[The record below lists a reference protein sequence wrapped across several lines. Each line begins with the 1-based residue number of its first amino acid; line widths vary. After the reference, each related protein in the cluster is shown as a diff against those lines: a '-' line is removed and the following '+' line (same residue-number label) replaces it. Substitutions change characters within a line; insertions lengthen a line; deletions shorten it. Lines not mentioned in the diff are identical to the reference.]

1 MNKKVLFIVGS
12 LREKSF
18 NRIVAEYISKKLE
31 EKGIE
36 ISFLDYSKLPFIS
49 QDIEFPTPNE
59 VEKVRN
65 NVKNADAL
73 WIVTPEYNG
82 SVPGPLKNFLDWIS
96 RPVVKGNFGAP
107 EFVKGKL
114 VAVSGAAGK
123 SEASLVIG
131 EITGLLTHM
140 GLNLLEEKVG
150 LVLPTEAFQ
159 TGVFN
164 LSDEQKAKLDNEVKF
179 LLDKIIYKIS
189 YSNMIKTLS
198 HEQLDCSEPG

>member
-1 MNKKVLFIVGS
+1 MSKKVLFVVGS

-18 NRIVAEYISKKLE
+18 NRTVAEYISKKLE

-36 ISFLDYSKLPFIS
+36 TSFLDYSKLPFMN
-49 QDIEFPTPNE
+49 QDTEFPTPSE
-59 VEKVRN
+59 VEKVRTD
-65 NVKNADAL
+65 VKNADAL

-96 RPVVKGNFGAP
+96 RPVEKGNFGAP

-131 EITGLLTHM
+131 EITGLLTRM

-150 LVLPTEAFQ
+150 LVLPAEAFQ

-164 LSDEQKAKLDNEVKF
+164 LSDKQKAKLDNEVKLF
-179 LLDKIIYKIS
+179 VEKL
-189 YSNMIKTLS
+189 
-198 HEQLDCSEPG
+198 

>member
-1 MNKKVLFIVGS
+1 MTKKVLFVVGS

-18 NRIVAEYISKKLE
+18 NRTVAKYISKKLE

-36 ISFLDYSKLPFIS
+36 ISFLDYSKLPFMN
-49 QDIEFPTPNE
+49 QDIEFPTPSE
-59 VEKVRN
+59 VEKVRTD
-65 NVKNADAL
+65 VKEANAL

-96 RPVVKGNFGAP
+96 RPVVQGNFGAP

-114 VAVSGAAGK
+114 VAVSGVAGK
-123 SEASLVIG
+123 SEASLVIT
-131 EITGLLTHM
+131 EISRLLSRM

-150 LVLPTEAFQ
+150 LSLPAEAFQ

-164 LSDEQKAKLDNEVKF
+164 LSDEQRVKLDNE
-179 LLDKIIYKIS
+179 
-189 YSNMIKTLS
+189 IKVFIEKL
-198 HEQLDCSEPG
+198 

>member
-1 MNKKVLFIVGS
+1 LTKIVYNQLSLLRLIILEILGGKMSKKVLFVVGS

-18 NRIVAEYISKKLE
+18 NRTVAEYISKKLE

-65 NVKNADAL
+65 DVKNADAL

-131 EITGLLTHM
+131 EITGLLTRM

-150 LVLPTEAFQ
+150 LVLPVEAFQ

-164 LSDEQKAKLDNEVKF
+164 LSDKQKAKLNNEVKLF
-179 LLDKIIYKIS
+179 VEKL
-189 YSNMIKTLS
+189 
-198 HEQLDCSEPG
+198 

>member
-1 MNKKVLFIVGS
+1 MSKKVLFVIGS

-18 NRIVAEYISKKLE
+18 NRTVAEYISKKLE

-36 ISFLDYSKLPFIS
+36 ISFLDYSELPFIS

-59 VEKVRN
+59 VVKVRN
-65 NVKNADAL
+65 DVKNTDAL

-114 VAVSGAAGK
+114 VAVSGVAGK

-131 EITGLLTHM
+131 EITGLLTRM

-150 LVLPTEAFQ
+150 LVLPAEAFQ

-164 LSDEQKAKLDNEVKF
+164 LSDEQKAKLDNEVKLF
-179 LLDKIIYKIS
+179 VEKL
-189 YSNMIKTLS
+189 
-198 HEQLDCSEPG
+198 

>member
-1 MNKKVLFIVGS
+1 MSKKVLFVVGS

-18 NRIVAEYISKKLE
+18 NKTVAEYISKKLE

-36 ISFLDYSKLPFIS
+36 TSFLDYSKLPFMN
-49 QDIEFPTPNE
+49 QDIEFPAPIE

-65 NVKNADAL
+65 DVKGADAL

-82 SVPGPLKNFLDWIS
+82 SVPGALKNFLDWIS
-96 RPVVKGNFGAP
+96 RPVVQGNFGAP

-114 VAVSGAAGK
+114 TAVSG
-123 SEASLVIG
+123 V
-131 EITGLLTHM
+131 LTRM

-150 LVLPTEAFQ
+150 LSLPAEAFQ

-164 LSDEQKAKLDNEVKF
+164 LSDEQKAKLDNEVKLF
-179 LLDKIIYKIS
+179 VEKL
-189 YSNMIKTLS
+189 
-198 HEQLDCSEPG
+198 

>member
-1 MNKKVLFIVGS
+1 MSKKVLFVVGS

-18 NRIVAEYISKKLE
+18 NKTVAEYISKKLE

-36 ISFLDYSKLPFIS
+36 TSFLDYSKLPFMN
-49 QDIEFPTPNE
+49 QDIEFPTPSE
-59 VEKVRN
+59 VEKVRTD
-65 NVKNADAL
+65 VKGADAL

-96 RPVVKGNFGAP
+96 RRVEKGNFGAP

-114 VAVSGAAGK
+114 VAISGAAGK

-131 EITGLLTHM
+131 EITGLLTRM

-159 TGVFN
+159 IGIFN
-164 LSDEQKAKLDNEVKF
+164 LSDEQKAKLDNEVKLF
-179 LLDKIIYKIS
+179 VEKL
-189 YSNMIKTLS
+189 
-198 HEQLDCSEPG
+198 

>member
-1 MNKKVLFIVGS
+1 MYTFKVDV
-12 LREKSF
+12 SF
-18 NRIVAEYISKKLE
+18 NRTVAEYISKKLE

-65 NVKNADAL
+65 DVKNADAL

-82 SVPGPLKNFLDWIS
+82 SVLGPLKNFLDWIS
-96 RPVVKGNFGAP
+96 RPVVKSNLGAP

-114 VAVSGAAGK
+114 TAVSGVAGR

-131 EITGLLTHM
+131 EISGLLTRM
-140 GLNLLEEKVG
+140 RLNLLEEKVG
-150 LVLPTEAFQ
+150 LVLPAEAFQ

-164 LSDEQKAKLDNEVKF
+164 LSDEQKAKLDNVVKLF
-179 LLDKIIYKIS
+179 VEKL
-189 YSNMIKTLS
+189 
-198 HEQLDCSEPG
+198 